1 MSKYFDSK
9 SSFLEPTVKQYGNHM
24 IMTNVSKQTRPMYIN
39 IDTKYRDEN
48 TRTIGKTSLAN
59 CNITLPEVINDVT
72 SMFVYNAEV
81 PITFYSISS
90 ALGNHFFQVIN
101 MDSIPN
107 VGTLIDI
114 SDGEYTPLL
123 LTTTINSRLD
133 TLGYT
138 NLRYSVVDNKY
149 SQFTYTKYTGTS
161 PSYSTANNIKIKFN
175 VNKDGTADNDIY
187 SFKRKIGWAFG
198 FRGKEYTLQLSPLLT
213 PPINIAS
220 VTSTQYID
228 LTGLKYIYLAI
239 DEFGKGT
246 QKTFISNYNIS
257 LLHKNIIAK
266 LCLNKRTYPFGIDIV
281 QPFSN
286 ALGNLLSEQRLYNG
300 KIDIQRLNVVLMD
313 DIGNPIDLNGH
324 DFSFCLVLEHE

>member
-24 IMTNVSKQTRPMYIN
+24 IMTNVSKPTKPMYIN

-48 TRTIGKTSLAN
+48 TRSIGATSLAN

-72 SMFVYNAEV
+72 SMFVYNAEL
-81 PITFYSISS
+81 PITFYSISA

-101 MDSIPN
+101 MDTTPN

-114 SDGEYTPLL
+114 SDGEYTA
-123 LTTTINSRLD
+123 TTMTTAINNRLSAF
-133 TLGYT
+133 GYK
-138 NLRYSVVDNKY
+138 NLEYSVVDNQY
-149 SQFTYTKYTGTS
+149 SKFKYTKYTGAASTT
-161 PSYSTANNIKIKFN
+161 YSSANIIKIKFN

-187 SFKRKIGWAFG
+187 SFKRKLGWALG
-198 FRGKEYTLQLSPLLT
+198 FRGKEYTLQVSST
-213 PPINIAS
+213 VTTKD

-266 LCLNKRTYPFGIDIV
+266 LCLNKRTYPFGIDVV
-281 QPFSN
+281 QPFSH
-286 ALGNLLSEQRLYNG
+286 AQGNLLSEQRMYNG
-300 KIDIQRLNVVLMD
+300 KIDIQRLNVLLMD

-324 DFSFCLVLEHE
+324 DFSFCIMLEHE